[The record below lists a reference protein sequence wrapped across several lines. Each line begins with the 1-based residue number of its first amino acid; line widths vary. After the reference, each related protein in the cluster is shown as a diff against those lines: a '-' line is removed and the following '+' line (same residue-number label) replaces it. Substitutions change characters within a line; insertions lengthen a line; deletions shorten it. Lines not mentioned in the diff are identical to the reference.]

1 MGSRRQAPDGWEAVT
16 PWLKTQAPVSCPT
29 EALFF
34 AAVPPELLLRQRFG
48 QALAVESSATA
59 AAYEDSFSDFLCQSF
74 HEIQR
79 DQLSG

>member
-1 MGSRRQAPDGWEAVT
+1 LGSRRQAPDGWAVVT
-16 PWLKTQAPVSCPT
+16 PWLKTEAPVSCPT

-34 AAVPPELLLRQRFG
+34 AAVLPEPLLPQRFG
-48 QALAVESSATA
+48 QALAVGSSATA
-59 AAYEDSFSDFLCQSF
+59 TAYGDSFNGFLCQSF

>member
-1 MGSRRQAPDGWEAVT
+1 LGSRRQAPDGWAVVT
-16 PWLKTQAPVSCPT
+16 PWLKTEAPVSCPT

-34 AAVPPELLLRQRFG
+34 AAAPSEPPVLNFS
-48 QALAVESSATA
+48 QALAAESAAKATA
-59 AAYEDSFSDFLCQSF
+59 YVEQFSGFLCQSF

>member
-1 MGSRRQAPDGWEAVT
+1 LGSRRQAPDGWEAVT

-34 AAVPPELLLRQRFG
+34 AAVPPELLLPQRFG

-59 AAYEDSFSDFLCQSF
+59 AAYEDSFSGFLCQSF

>member
-1 MGSRRQAPDGWEAVT
+1 MRSRRQAVDRREAVS
-16 PWLKTQAPVSCPT
+16 PWLKTEAPVSCPT

-34 AAVPPELLLRQRFG
+34 AAVLPEPLLPQRLG
-48 QALAVESSATA
+48 QALAVGSSATA
-59 AAYEDSFSDFLCQSF
+59 TVYGDCFSGFLCQSF